1 MIVPVRHAG
10 GTGRSLWLPEDVR
23 NRRRAFPRE
32 LPAGIAY
39 RETRVISPRESP
51 GSVPRASKSPRNW
64 LYVRTKLT
72 GQLVRLNRQ
81 TYRTGCGAGAA
92 LRVIRLLCS
101 RPLTLLRSC
110 THARTHTLHKQV
122 LLTTARPLVRF
133 VLFCKFSLVPIV
145 CSAWR
150 PNPSG
155 TCFRSYLEV
164 GLGLSRPWC
173 RLL

>member
-1 MIVPVRHAG
+1 MIVPVRHARD
-10 GTGRSLWLPEDVR
+10 TGRSSRLPEDVR
-23 NRRRAFPRE
+23 NRIRAFPRK

-51 GSVPRASKSPRNW
+51 GRVPRASKSPRNW

-81 TYRTGCGAGAA
+81 TYRAGCGAGAA

-110 THARTHTLHKQV
+110 THARTHTHCINKYC
-122 LLTTARPLVRF
+122 LLLQDR
-133 VLFCKFSLVPIV
+133 LFGSSFSVSLVLYPLCVLRGGRIRPVLVFAPI
-145 CSAWR
+145 
-150 PNPSG
+150 
-155 TCFRSYLEV
+155 LK
-164 GLGLSRPWC
+164 
-173 RLL
+173 